1 VRRIYCYGSLDGL
14 CESAAG
20 QRRMLGGGGAPAE
33 RLLSLNLSEWATLFR
48 VGVATETGPW
58 TESDIRFAANCWATG
73 VIVSNEERFGNPYGP
88 PELLARRPESE
99 RAAICQALA
108 ERVYE
113 ETQQLLARAGAEPP
127 GDYGGCP
134 VRQTATGSWEESPT
148 VIFAEPASQPTST
161 DSSESD
167 ARRYQPGHQQDSSQT
182 SRRER
187 ARRLLTSLEQVE
199 SPAPVPRSSNANHN
213 GATTAAGGRRKQARK
228 GGR

>member
-1 VRRIYCYGSLDGL
+1 MRQIYCYGSLDGL
-14 CESAAG
+14 CASAAG
-20 QRRMLGGGGAPAE
+20 QRRMLGGARRADRVIP
-33 RLLSLNLSEWATLFR
+33 LNLSEWVTLFR
-48 VGVATETGPW
+48 VGVATETEPW
-58 TESDIRFAANCWATG
+58 TEADSHFAAICWATG
-73 VIVSNEERFGNPYGP
+73 VISSNEERHGNPYGP
-88 PELLARRPESE
+88 PDLLARRPESE

-113 ETQQLLARAGAEPP
+113 DTQQLIAGAGGGIP
-127 GDYGGCP
+127 GDYRGFP

-161 DSSESD
+161 DSSASD
-167 ARRYQPGHQQDSSQT
+167 ARRFQPGHQQDSFQT

-187 ARRLLTSLEQVE
+187 ARRLLTSLEQVA
-199 SPAPVPRSSNANHN
+199 SPAPPRSSNANSN

>member
-1 VRRIYCYGSLDGL
+1 VRQIYCYGSLDGL
-14 CESAAG
+14 CASAAG
-20 QRRMLGGGGAPAE
+20 QRRMLGGARRADRVIP
-33 RLLSLNLSEWATLFR
+33 LNLSEWVTLFR
-48 VGVATETGPW
+48 VGVATESEPW
-58 TESDIRFAANCWATG
+58 TEADNHFAAICWATG
-73 VIVSNEERFGNPYGP
+73 VISSNEERHGNPYGP
-88 PELLARRPESE
+88 PDLLARRPESE

-113 ETQQLLARAGAEPP
+113 DTQQLIAGAGGGIP
-127 GDYGGCP
+127 GDYRGFP

-161 DSSESD
+161 DSSASD
-167 ARRYQPGHQQDSSQT
+167 ARRFQPGHQQDSFQT

-187 ARRLLTSLEQVE
+187 ARRLLTSLEQVA
-199 SPAPVPRSSNANHN
+199 SPAPPRSSNANSN

>member
-1 VRRIYCYGSLDGL
+1 MRQIYCYGSLDGL
-14 CESAAG
+14 CASAAG
-20 QRRMLGGGGAPAE
+20 QRRMLGGARRADRVIP
-33 RLLSLNLSEWATLFR
+33 LNLSEWVTLFR
-48 VGVATETGPW
+48 VGVATESEPW
-58 TESDIRFAANCWATG
+58 TEADNRFAAICWATG
-73 VIVSNEERFGNPYGP
+73 VISSNEERHGNPYGP
-88 PELLARRPESE
+88 PDLLARRPESE

-113 ETQQLLARAGAEPP
+113 DTQQLIAGAGGGIP
-127 GDYGGCP
+127 GDYRGFP

-161 DSSESD
+161 DSSASD
-167 ARRYQPGHQQDSSQT
+167 ARRFQPGHQQDSFQT

-187 ARRLLTSLEQVE
+187 ARRLLTSLEQVA
-199 SPAPVPRSSNANHN
+199 SPAPPRSSNANSN

>member
-1 VRRIYCYGSLDGL
+1 MRQIYCYGSLGGL
-14 CESAAG
+14 CASAAG
-20 QRRMLGGGGAPAE
+20 QRRMLGGARRADRVIP
-33 RLLSLNLSEWATLFR
+33 LNLSEWVTLFR
-48 VGVATETGPW
+48 VGVATESEPW
-58 TESDIRFAANCWATG
+58 TEADSHFAAICWATG
-73 VIVSNEERFGNPYGP
+73 VISSNEERHGNPYGP
-88 PELLARRPESE
+88 PDLLARRPESE

-113 ETQQLLARAGAEPP
+113 DTQQLIAGAGGGIP
-127 GDYGGCP
+127 GDYRGFP

-161 DSSESD
+161 DSSASD
-167 ARRYQPGHQQDSSQT
+167 ARRFQPGHQQDSFQT

-187 ARRLLTSLEQVE
+187 ARRLLTSLEQVA
-199 SPAPVPRSSNANHN
+199 SPAPPRSSNANSN

>member
-1 VRRIYCYGSLDGL
+1 MRQIYCYGSLGGL
-14 CESAAG
+14 CASAAG
-20 QRRMLGGGGAPAE
+20 QRRMLGGARRADRVIP
-33 RLLSLNLSEWATLFR
+33 LNLSEWVTLFR
-48 VGVATETGPW
+48 VGVATETEPW
-58 TESDIRFAANCWATG
+58 TEADNHFAAICWATG
-73 VIVSNEERFGNPYGP
+73 VISSNEERHGNPYGP
-88 PELLARRPESE
+88 PDLLARRPESE

-113 ETQQLLARAGAEPP
+113 DTQQLIAGAGGGIP
-127 GDYGGCP
+127 GDYRGFP

-161 DSSESD
+161 DSSASD
-167 ARRYQPGHQQDSSQT
+167 ARRFQPGHQQDSFQT

-187 ARRLLTSLEQVE
+187 ARRLLTSLEQVA
-199 SPAPVPRSSNANHN
+199 SPAPPRSSNANSN

>member
-1 VRRIYCYGSLDGL
+1 MRQIYCYGSLGGL
-14 CESAAG
+14 CASAAG
-20 QRRMLGGGGAPAE
+20 QRRMLGGARRADRVIP
-33 RLLSLNLSEWATLFR
+33 LNLSEWVTLFR
-48 VGVATETGPW
+48 VGVATESEPW
-58 TESDIRFAANCWATG
+58 TEADNPFAASCWATG
-73 VIVSNEERFGNPYGP
+73 VISSNEERHGNPYGP
-88 PELLARRPESE
+88 PDLLARRPESE

-113 ETQQLLARAGAEPP
+113 DTQQLIAGAGGGIP
-127 GDYGGCP
+127 GDYRGFP

-161 DSSESD
+161 DSSASD
-167 ARRYQPGHQQDSSQT
+167 ARRFQPGHQQDSFQT

-187 ARRLLTSLEQVE
+187 ARRLLTSLEQVA
-199 SPAPVPRSSNANHN
+199 SPAPPRSSNANSN

>member
-1 VRRIYCYGSLDGL
+1 MRRIYCYGSLDGL
-14 CESAAG
+14 CASAAG
-20 QRRMLGGGGAPAE
+20 QRRMLRGARQADRVIP
-33 RLLSLNLSEWATLFR
+33 LNLSEWVTLFR
-48 VGVATETGPW
+48 VGVATESEPW
-58 TESDIRFAANCWATG
+58 TEADNHFAAICWATG
-73 VIVSNEERFGNPYGP
+73 VISSNEERHGNPYGP
-88 PELLARRPESE
+88 PDLLARRPESE

-113 ETQQLLARAGAEPP
+113 DTQQLIAGAGGGIP
-127 GDYGGCP
+127 GDYRGFP

-161 DSSESD
+161 DSSASD
-167 ARRYQPGHQQDSSQT
+167 ARRFQPGHQQDSFQT

-187 ARRLLTSLEQVE
+187 ARRLLTSLEQVA
-199 SPAPVPRSSNANHN
+199 SPAPPRSSNANSN

>member
-1 VRRIYCYGSLDGL
+1 MRQIYCYGSLDGL
-14 CESAAG
+14 CASAAG
-20 QRRMLGGGGAPAE
+20 QRRMLGGARRADRVIP
-33 RLLSLNLSEWATLFR
+33 LNLSEWVTLFR
-48 VGVATETGPW
+48 VGVATESEPW
-58 TESDIRFAANCWATG
+58 TEADNHFAASCWATG
-73 VIVSNEERFGNPYGP
+73 VISSNEERHGNPYGP
-88 PELLARRPESE
+88 PDLLARRPESE

-113 ETQQLLARAGAEPP
+113 DTQQLLAGAGGGIP
-127 GDYGGCP
+127 GDYRGFP

-161 DSSESD
+161 DSSASD
-167 ARRYQPGHQQDSSQT
+167 ARRFQPGHQQDSFQT

-187 ARRLLTSLEQVE
+187 SRRLLTSLEQVA
-199 SPAPVPRSSNANHN
+199 SPAPPRSSNANSN

>member
-1 VRRIYCYGSLDGL
+1 VRQIYCYGSLDGL
-14 CESAAG
+14 CASAAG
-20 QRRMLGGGGAPAE
+20 QRRMLGGARRADRVIP
-33 RLLSLNLSEWATLFR
+33 LNLSEWVTLFR
-48 VGVATETGPW
+48 VGVATESEPW
-58 TESDIRFAANCWATG
+58 TEADSHFAAICWATG
-73 VIVSNEERFGNPYGP
+73 VISSNEERHGNPYGP
-88 PELLARRPESE
+88 PDLLARRPESE

-113 ETQQLLARAGAEPP
+113 DTQQLIAGAGGGIP
-127 GDYGGCP
+127 GDYRGFP

-161 DSSESD
+161 DSSASD
-167 ARRYQPGHQQDSSQT
+167 ARRFQPGHQQDSFQT

-187 ARRLLTSLEQVE
+187 ARRLLTSLEQVA
-199 SPAPVPRSSNANHN
+199 SPAPPRSSNANSN

>member
-1 VRRIYCYGSLDGL
+1 MRQIYCYGSLGGL
-14 CESAAG
+14 CASAAG
-20 QRRMLGGGGAPAE
+20 QRRMLGGARRADRVIP
-33 RLLSLNLSEWATLFR
+33 LNLSEWVTLFR
-48 VGVATETGPW
+48 VGVATESEPW
-58 TESDIRFAANCWATG
+58 TEADNHFAAICWATG
-73 VIVSNEERFGNPYGP
+73 VISSNEERYGNPYGP
-88 PELLARRPESE
+88 PDLLARRPESE

-113 ETQQLLARAGAEPP
+113 DTQQLIAGAGGGIP
-127 GDYGGCP
+127 GDYRGFP

-161 DSSESD
+161 DSSASD
-167 ARRYQPGHQQDSSQT
+167 ARRFQPGHQQDSFQT

-187 ARRLLTSLEQVE
+187 ARRLLTSLEQVA
-199 SPAPVPRSSNANHN
+199 SPAPPRSSNANSN

>member
-1 VRRIYCYGSLDGL
+1 MRQIYCYGSLDGL
-14 CESAAG
+14 CASAAG
-20 QRRMLGGGGAPAE
+20 QRRMLGGARQADRVIP
-33 RLLSLNLSEWATLFR
+33 LNLSEWVTLFR
-48 VGVATETGPW
+48 VGVATESEPW
-58 TESDIRFAANCWATG
+58 TEADSHFAAICWATG
-73 VIVSNEERFGNPYGP
+73 VISSNEERHGNPYGP
-88 PELLARRPESE
+88 PDLLARRPESE

-113 ETQQLLARAGAEPP
+113 DTQQLIAGAGGGIP
-127 GDYGGCP
+127 GDYRGFP

-161 DSSESD
+161 DSSASD
-167 ARRYQPGHQQDSSQT
+167 ARRFQPGHQQDSFQT

-187 ARRLLTSLEQVE
+187 ARRLLTSLEQVA
-199 SPAPVPRSSNANHN
+199 SPAPPRSSNANSN

>member
-1 VRRIYCYGSLDGL
+1 MRQIYCYGSLDGL
-14 CESAAG
+14 CASAAG
-20 QRRMLGGGGAPAE
+20 QRRMLGGARRADRVIP
-33 RLLSLNLSEWATLFR
+33 LNLSEWVTLFR
-48 VGVATETGPW
+48 VGVATESEPW
-58 TESDIRFAANCWATG
+58 TEADSHFAAICWATG
-73 VIVSNEERFGNPYGP
+73 VISSNEERHGNPYGP
-88 PELLARRPESE
+88 PDLLARRPESE

-113 ETQQLLARAGAEPP
+113 DTQQLIAGAGGGIP
-127 GDYGGCP
+127 GDYRGFP

-161 DSSESD
+161 DSSASD
-167 ARRYQPGHQQDSSQT
+167 ARRFQPGHQQDSFQT

-187 ARRLLTSLEQVE
+187 ARRLLTSLEQVA
-199 SPAPVPRSSNANHN
+199 SPAPPRSSNANSN

>member
-1 VRRIYCYGSLDGL
+1 MRQIYCYGSLGGL
-14 CESAAG
+14 CASAAG
-20 QRRMLGGGGAPAE
+20 QRRMLGGARRADRVIP
-33 RLLSLNLSEWATLFR
+33 LNLSEWVTLFR
-48 VGVATETGPW
+48 VGVATESEPW
-58 TESDIRFAANCWATG
+58 TEADNHFAASCWATG
-73 VIVSNEERFGNPYGP
+73 VISSNEERHGNPYGP
-88 PELLARRPESE
+88 PDLLARRPESE

-113 ETQQLLARAGAEPP
+113 DTQQLIAGAGGGIP
-127 GDYGGCP
+127 GDYRGFP

-161 DSSESD
+161 DSSASD
-167 ARRYQPGHQQDSSQT
+167 ARRFQPGHQQDSFQT

-187 ARRLLTSLEQVE
+187 ARRLLTSLEQVA
-199 SPAPVPRSSNANHN
+199 SPAPPRSSNANSN

>member
-1 VRRIYCYGSLDGL
+1 MRQIYCYGSLGGL
-14 CESAAG
+14 CASAAG
-20 QRRMLGGGGAPAE
+20 QRRMLGGARRADRVIP
-33 RLLSLNLSEWATLFR
+33 LNLSEWVTLFR
-48 VGVATETGPW
+48 VGVATESEPW
-58 TESDIRFAANCWATG
+58 TEADNHFAAICWATG
-73 VIVSNEERFGNPYGP
+73 VISSNEERHGNPYGP
-88 PELLARRPESE
+88 PDLLARRPESE

-113 ETQQLLARAGAEPP
+113 DTQQLIAGAGGGIP
-127 GDYGGCP
+127 GDYRGFP

-161 DSSESD
+161 DSSASD
-167 ARRYQPGHQQDSSQT
+167 ARRFQPGHQQDSFQT

-187 ARRLLTSLEQVE
+187 ARRLLTSLEQVA
-199 SPAPVPRSSNANHN
+199 SPAPPRSSNANSN

>member
-1 VRRIYCYGSLDGL
+1 MRQIYCYGSLDGL
-14 CESAAG
+14 CASAAD
-20 QRRMLGGGGAPAE
+20 QRRMLGGARRADRVIP
-33 RLLSLNLSEWATLFR
+33 LNLSEWVTLFR
-48 VGVATETGPW
+48 VGVATESEPW
-58 TESDIRFAANCWATG
+58 TEADSHFAAICWATG
-73 VIVSNEERFGNPYGP
+73 VISSNEERHGNPYGP
-88 PELLARRPESE
+88 PDLLARRPESE

-113 ETQQLLARAGAEPP
+113 DTQQLIAGAGGGIP
-127 GDYGGCP
+127 GDYRGFP

-161 DSSESD
+161 DSSASD
-167 ARRYQPGHQQDSSQT
+167 ARRFQPGHQQDSFQT

-187 ARRLLTSLEQVE
+187 ARRLLTSLEQVA
-199 SPAPVPRSSNANHN
+199 SPAPPRSSNANSN